1 LLPSAN
7 WLRRQTLAEYYESR
21 LRNLAFLHWPKTLH
35 SVRHARHL
43 FPIWVEPSIRDQ
55 VIQGLQGRGISVMVN
70 YRAIHLLTYF
80 RETLG
85 YRFGDF
91 PIAERIGDSTISL
104 PFYPAMPLEHADYV
118 AQALADL
125 ACPRRLSA

>member
-21 LRNLAFLHWPKTLH
+21 LSNLTFLHWPKTLH

-55 VIQGLQGRGISVMVN
+55 VIQGLQGCGISVMVN

-104 PFYPAMPLEHADYV
+104 PFYPAMPLEHVDYV
-118 AQALADL
+118 AQALTDL
-125 ACPRRLSA
+125 ACPLVA